1 MCVVCQEVMD
11 AKEDIRV
18 QMPWVFL
25 DVSPRE
31 RETERVFAAAEAA
44 MQARVPV
51 AARSWDVRR
60 IGRKGTETMFHYKCI
75 SNWLTKRNTCCI
87 CNGPA
92 VLSAPH
98 FT

>member
-1 MCVVCQEVMD
+1 MD

-60 IGRKGTETMFHYKCI
+60 IGRKGTERRQ
-75 SNWLTKRNTCCI
+75 SGER
-87 CNGPA
+87 GSRDA
-92 VLSAPH
+92 EGQ
-98 FT
+98 